1 MKQIIVLAA
10 LLSAA
15 GCAASADNEARLRAD
30 SDARLA
36 TELRNYSQAGAPV
49 SCVSL
54 RNLGGNRSAGEGAII
69 FGGNGSRVYVN
80 RPPAGCPALDSG
92 RALQVRT
99 SASQLCRGEIVTV
112 FDPVSGNQSGS
123 CGLGD
128 FTPYERR
135 RAEG

>member
-1 MKQIIVLAA
+1 MKQIIVMAA

-15 GCAASADNEARLRAD
+15 GCAASAEQGAEMRAD
-30 SDARLA
+30 SEAKLGA
-36 TELRNYSQAGAPV
+36 ELRDYAQAGEPV
-49 SCVSL
+49 SCVNL

-69 FGGNGSRVYVN
+69 FGGNAPRVYVN
-80 RPPAGCPALDSG
+80 RPPAGCPALNSG

-112 FDPVSGNQSGS
+112 FDPLNGIQFGS